1 MIIGADSMNSK
12 GQTLVEFVIILPVF
26 LVLLFYIIDF
36 GRIIYA
42 KNKLENNLNE
52 VVFLVEN
59 EKDTTKL
66 VNSIGASLNISNSE
80 GYMTIS
86 LSQKV
91 NLIAPGLNAV
101 LSDPYYINVSRVVYD
116 KE

>member
-1 MIIGADSMNSK
+1 MNSK

-42 KNKLENNLNE
+42 KNKLENNLN
-52 VVFLVEN
+52 
-59 EKDTTKL
+59 DTTKL

-80 GYMTIS
+80 GYITIS
-86 LSQKV
+86 LSQKI